1 MRRRWDGMISTE
13 FVSGIL
19 PYTAVITLD
28 EQHDYPM
35 NVLTR
40 TFRGSVDDPC
50 NTLWATQRLDGFQ

>member
-1 MRRRWDGMISTE
+1 MISTE

-19 PYTAVITLD
+19 PYTAVITFD
-28 EQHDYPM
+28 EQYDYPM
-35 NVLTR
+35 NVFTR